1 MFIDEWCFYLN
12 IFFLGSNVV
21 GKRGFVGN
29 LFCLIVLSVGIFSLK
44 IIYWSEVLVLYV
56 NLFLFFWNRIL

>member
-44 IIYWSEVLVLYV
+44 IIY
-56 NLFLFFWNRIL
+56 